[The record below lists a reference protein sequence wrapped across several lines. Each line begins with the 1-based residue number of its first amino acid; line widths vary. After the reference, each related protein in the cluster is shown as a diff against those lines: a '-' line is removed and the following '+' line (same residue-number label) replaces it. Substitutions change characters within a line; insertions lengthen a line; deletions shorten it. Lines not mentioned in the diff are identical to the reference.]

1 MDHVIPG
8 LDYPTGPY
16 GRMADGTYRTCPHC
30 GTVERALAPD
40 PHVDCDCPCHKFRK
54 GPYGRMADG
63 TYRTCP
69 HCGTVERAL
78 APDPHVDCDCPCHK
92 FRKGTL
98 TVEERNWR
106 RRKTS
111 GR

>member
-54 GPYGRMADG
+54 GR
-63 TYRTCP
+63 
-69 HCGTVERAL
+69 
-78 APDPHVDCDCPCHK
+78 
-92 FRKGTL
+92 L

-106 RRKTS
+106 RRKTT